1 MLLTREWA
9 SSTIDFSIRSFGYDP
24 LNCVIV
30 WFCGSDTIIY
40 VNDLRRW
47 NRQSFTTTQTRVPLT
62 QQFKEM
68 KYWLLLLLNCKAKQP
83 SAVRL
88 SWLRLPSA
96 IQEPFEIPSKREC
109 KIMKLKPEGPL
120 LGSFSTLILPA
131 GRQFTT
137 SQLLVDVRGYNQ
149 HNNIDSRQNEAP
161 SIRIRWDVPSPWDDE
176 ANSPEA

>member
-62 QQFKEM
+62 QQCKEM

-83 SAVRL
+83 WRGNRQCEIVELTSASFGFLRQYKNLLRYRQRDSVKL
-88 SWLRLPSA
+88 WNWNPKGLYWGHSVLWYCPLVGSSPPHNCSWTWEDTTN
-96 IQEPFEIPSKREC
+96 IIT
-109 KIMKLKPEGPL
+109 
-120 LGSFSTLILPA
+120 ST
-131 GRQFTT
+131 
-137 SQLLVDVRGYNQ
+137 VD
-149 HNNIDSRQNEAP
+149 
-161 SIRIRWDVPSPWDDE
+161 
-176 ANSPEA
+176 